1 MRVLLDT
8 VTFIW
13 AVTSP
18 ERLSRRAMSALRS
31 DAAVREISSV
41 SIAEIA
47 IKQAKGKLTFGK
59 DDVIAGLAD
68 LRVRVLPYT
77 ADHALC
83 LFDLPLHHPDPFD
96 RQIIAQAIRENIP
109 VVTCDEKFSLYK
121 EVEVLW

>member
-13 AVTSP
+13 AVSSP
-18 ERLSRRAMSALRS
+18 GSLSRRAMSALRS
-31 DAAVREISSV
+31 EAVVREISSV

-47 IKQAKGKLTFGK
+47 IKQTRGKLTFGQ
-59 DDVIAGLAD
+59 DDILAGLAD

-77 ADHALC
+77 ADHALR